1 MRTVAVIGAAAGD
14 CVLSVARMPRSG
26 EDIAAH
32 DHGWQIG
39 GCAFNVLRALARLQL
54 PIINGIRVGNGQ
66 WGQRVR
72 QALSELGVSPF
83 FVSETQDNGWC
94 FALTEPNGERTFISI
109 AGCEEEWNREEL
121 QTLALP
127 NDSIIYASGYELGCL
142 QGEALQQWLLN
153 DCPTQTLVLDLG
165 PRLAVLP
172 QNFLQQLPANRT
184 LLTVNRDEARFL
196 CGEGD
201 LVRLSAEYAY
211 RRGITL
217 IVRLDS
223 QGAWL
228 CQPNQQPLFVPA
240 YQVAVVDTIGAGDA
254 HTAGVLA
261 GLSQGW
267 SLRDCVDF
275 GNQVAAIVVSKQGP
289 AGAPTLSEINQSALS
304 QAIPETFE

>member
-142 QGEALQQWLLN
+142 QGEALQQWLLVPSIHSFGVTN
-153 DCPTQTLVLDLG
+153 QRWRHVVGAVHRRWWRNGRICVYSRRFRYLFPSKGCHELLYHGVHHITVLLKRLNYEMLG
-165 PRLAVLP
+165 
-172 QNFLQQLPANRT
+172 
-184 LLTVNRDEARFL
+184 E
-196 CGEGD
+196 
-201 LVRLSAEYAY
+201 
-211 RRGITL
+211 
-217 IVRLDS
+217 
-223 QGAWL
+223 W
-228 CQPNQQPLFVPA
+228 
-240 YQVAVVDTIGAGDA
+240 
-254 HTAGVLA
+254 
-261 GLSQGW
+261 
-267 SLRDCVDF
+267 
-275 GNQVAAIVVSKQGP
+275 
-289 AGAPTLSEINQSALS
+289 
-304 QAIPETFE
+304 